1 MTLSPTSTHEDTLL
15 MSSTDKETLEN
26 HPAFIGC
33 SRLIILVPF
42 VLILTY
48 IILSMDVVPD
58 SPSFDVESEGSL
70 NSLTVNGTQ
79 LTAEFNISVSGYNFK
94 SYSRVYYDDVSAEIF
109 YRGEGVVLTKSS
121 LPSFTTD
128 GKSESVIHLT
138 LSVNKSD
145 DFGGAATGIAR
156 SRKDG
161 TVEFG
166 LIVKSLFKYKNRWAQ
181 SDWRPMKVVCNPLKF
196 AVSPNDNNTTNPGIL
211 LEGLRCS
218 ST

>member
-1 MTLSPTSTHEDTLL
+1 

-26 HPAFIGC
+26 PPVSFIVC
-33 SRLIILVPF
+33 SCLIILVPI

-48 IILSMDVVPD
+48 INLLLDVIPL
-58 SPSFDVESEGSL
+58 SPSFVVESEGSL

-79 LTAEFNISVSGYNFK
+79 LTAEFNISVSVHNFK
-94 SYSRVYYDDVSAEIF
+94 SYSRIYYDAVSVEIF

-128 GKSESVIHLT
+128 SDKESAIHLM

-145 DFGGAATGIAR
+145 DFGGAASGIAR

-166 LIVKSLFKYKNRWAQ
+166 LIVKYLFKYKNRWAQ
-181 SDWRPMKVVCNPLKF
+181 SDWTSTKEVCNPLKF
-196 AVSPNDNNTTNPGIL
+196 AVSPNDYNTTTPGIL
-211 LEGLRCS
+211 VEGLRCS
-218 ST
+218 GT